1 MTLVTASGPLGL
13 SAFLPPREA
22 IFKNDVDADVENI
35 DYISPP
41 HLPLTP
47 TWQEADFSLD
57 NVLRE
62 TSLPQEEVNLREWS
76 MKLLSRYLYVSGKSN
91 SHFHMAKSPTHVKSV
106 FHTLDNNK
114 DVALLGF
121 NDDIEEDYEETR
133 RLMLKWFQSRWP
145 TKMIWERV

>member
-13 SAFLPPREA
+13 SAVFPPREA
-22 IFKNDVDADVENI
+22 TFKNDVDADADGI

-41 HLPLTP
+41 HLPLTS
-47 TWQEADFSLD
+47 TWQEADFSLG

-62 TSLPQEEVNLREWS
+62 TSLPRQEVNLREWS
-76 MKLLSRYLYVSGKSN
+76 MQLLSRYLYVSGKSN
-91 SHFHMAKSPTHVKSV
+91 SHFHMAKSPRHVQNV
-106 FHTLDNNK
+106 FHMIDGNK

-133 RLMLKWFQSRWP
+133 ALMLKWFQSRWP
-145 TKMIWERV
+145 RKMIWERD